1 MAGSSAPEAVEAIP
15 NAAPVPAV
23 DTAAVTPAPPA
34 APDAACPVAAAS
46 SVRAG
51 VSAAG
56 AWPGVTLP
64 DRWPWLIRGF
74 RRYVRWYLAKH
85 FHAVRLDRGGAPW
98 PLPTDEPLL
107 VVLNHPSWWD
117 PLIGVFLSGLAADYE
132 HFAAID
138 AAALQRYRFFAR
150 LGFFGVT
157 PRNYRGAATFLRYGL
172 TILSQPRRALWV
184 TAQGR
189 FADVRQRPVRLE
201 AGVGHLA
208 ARLRRGWVVPLAV
221 EYPFWT
227 ERTPEALVRV
237 GSPLAVAERA
247 GQGPRQ
253 WLAEVETALTRT
265 MDELAASAQTQDEQ
279 RFVTLLTGRA
289 GIGGWYDRWQR
300 LRQWLRGQRY
310 DPAHAAV
317 MRNRSE

>member
-1 MAGSSAPEAVEAIP
+1 MPESSAPEAASAL
-15 NAAPVPAV
+15 AAS
-23 DTAAVTPAPPA
+23 PPA
-34 APDAACPVAAAS
+34 ASPPEAILPS
-46 SVRAG
+46 
-51 VSAAG
+51 
-56 AWPGVTLP
+56 VTLP
-64 DRWPWLIRGF
+64 ERWPWLIRGF

-85 FHAVRLDRGGAPW
+85 FHAVRLDRSGEPW

-117 PLIGVFLSGLAADYE
+117 PLIGVFLSGWAADYE

-157 PRNYRGAATFLRYGL
+157 PRSYRGAATFLRYGL

-189 FADVRQRPVRLE
+189 FADVRQRPVQLE

-208 ARLRRGWVVPLAV
+208 ARLRRGWVVPLAL

-237 GSPLAVAERA
+237 GPPLAIGPRA
-247 GQGPRQ
+247 GQGPRV
-253 WLAEVETALTRT
+253 WLAEVAAALTQT
-265 MDELAASAQTQDEQ
+265 MDALAVAAQSQDVQ
-279 RFVTLLTGRA
+279 RFTTLLAGRA
-289 GIGGWYDRWQR
+289 GTGGWYDRWQR
-300 LRQWLRGQRY
+300 LRHWLWGRRY

-317 MRNRSE
+317 MRNRPE